1 MKASEIIEKDL
12 EEIYIGNLNTVDVD
26 LKLPKK
32 GRNGS
37 TFTWESKEILF
48 ISHEGKVTRPTHGV
62 GNRKVVLEVCAEY
75 EGEKAVKSFE
85 ATVLEEPRK
94 IKIVKVE
101 EVKAEAV
108 FGEKA
113 VLPPVVIVTEETGD
127 FITLP
132 VVWDAYEPCKEEK
145 TITVSGTIEGEK
157 VKANALITYFSEL
170 LEKKQERREDPVH
183 SFAPGEVTLL
193 GGTIF
198 SEAQERMLAFIRNV
212 DADQLLY
219 NFRVAADLDTKG
231 VEPMTGWD
239 APDCNL
245 KGHTTGHYLSGIAL
259 AYSVTKEEALKE
271 KLDYLVEELAKCQKA
286 LEKKG
291 WHEGFISAYG
301 EEQFDLLEEY
311 TTYPTIWAPYYTL
324 DKILSGLYD
333 CYMLAGNETA
343 LELLKGSGKWV
354 YNRLSALSKE
364 QRDKMWSMYIAG
376 EFGGMIGILVKLY
389 NVTKE
394 ETYFQAAEYFSNE
407 KLFYPMAE
415 NKNTLKDMH
424 ANQHIPQII
433 GALEMYKAKGEE
445 RYYRI
450 ADSFWNMVR
459 GHHTYTIGGTGETEM
474 FHAPDHLVDFISD
487 KTAESCATYNMLRL
501 TSGLFRL
508 KPNASRLDYY
518 EAGLYNHLMA
528 SASHTCDG
536 GTTYFMPLR
545 PGSKKIFDTDENTC
559 CHGTGLESR
568 FRYVEDIYMENEKS
582 VYVNFYIPS
591 KVEAETMIL
600 TQKNGA
606 NGDNFFVIETN
617 GEKEIAFRVPAWSKT
632 FTVSVNG
639 EKFTEKETDGY
650 VHVKRVW
657 NKEDQVVVTLFYE
670 LRLIASADDEHYVSV
685 AYGPYILSELCDEET
700 YRTAPE
706 LSQMKQTAEGKYLRF
721 EVEGRTFIPIAE
733 IAEERYHTYFQ
744 KN

>member
-1 MKASEIIEKDL
+1 MKAAEIIEKDL

-26 LKLPKK
+26 LKLPER

-37 TFTWESKEILF
+37 HFTWESKEILF
-48 ISHEGKVTRPTHGV
+48 ISHEGKVTRPSHGV

-75 EGEKAVKSFE
+75 EGEKATKAFE

-94 IKIVKVE
+94 IKIIEVE

-113 VLPPVVIVTEETGD
+113 ELPPVVIVKEETGD

-132 VVWDAYEPCKEEK
+132 VVWEAYEPCNEEK
-145 TITVSGTIEGEK
+145 VIGVNGTIEGESM
-157 VKANALITYFSEL
+157 KAKALISYGSEAP
-170 LEKKQERREDPVH
+170 KKETECRTDAVE
-183 SFAPGEVTLL
+183 SFALGAVRLL
-193 GGTIF
+193 GGTVF
-198 SEAQERMLAFIRNV
+198 AEAQERMLAFIRSV
-212 DADQLLY
+212 DADELLY
-219 NFRVAADLDTKG
+219 NFRVAAGLDTKG
-231 VEPMTGWD
+231 AEPMTGWD
-239 APDCNL
+239 APDCKL

-259 AYSVTKEEALKE
+259 AYSVTGEEDLKE
-271 KLDYLVEELAKCQKA
+271 KLDYLVEELAKCQQG

-291 WHEGFISAYG
+291 WHRGFLSAYG
-301 EEQFDLLEEY
+301 EEQFNLLEEY
-311 TTYPTIWAPYYTL
+311 TKYPTIWAPYYTL

-343 LELLKGSGKWV
+343 LVILKGVGQWV
-354 YNRLSALSKE
+354 YDRLSRLSKE

-389 NVTKE
+389 RETKE
-394 ETYFQAAEYFSNE
+394 EVYFHAAEYFQNE

-415 NKNTLKDMH
+415 NKDTLKDMH

-433 GALEMYKAKGEE
+433 GALEMFKAKGE
-445 RYYRI
+445 RRNLNI
-450 ADSFWNMVR
+450 ADSFWRMVS

-508 KPNASRLDYY
+508 EPQAFMMDYY
-518 EAGLYNHLMA
+518 ETGLYNHLMA
-528 SASHTCDG
+528 SASHACDG

-545 PGSKKIFDTDENTC
+545 PGSQKIFDTDENTC

-568 FRYVEDIYMENEKS
+568 FRYMEDIYMKNERC
-582 VYVNFYIPS
+582 VYVNLYIPS
-591 KVEAETMIL
+591 IVETEEMAIR
-600 TQKNGA
+600 Q
-606 NGDNFFVIETN
+606 
-617 GEKEIAFRVPAWSKT
+617 EKQIDEKQSFRIRTAKECELAFRVPAWSKT
-632 FTVSVNG
+632 CAVAVNG
-639 EKFTEKETDGY
+639 ERFTKAEPDGY
-650 VHVKRVW
+650 IHVNRVW
-657 NKEDQVVVTLFYE
+657 REEDEVSVELKYE
-670 LRLIASADDEHYVSV
+670 LRFVASKDEEHYVSV
-685 AYGPYILSELCDEET
+685 AYGPYILAEISEEEA
-700 YRTAPE
+700 YRQAPE
-706 LSQMKQTAEGKYLRF
+706 LTCMKQTKKGNHLRF
-721 EVEGRTFIPIAE
+721 AENGREFMTLADISNE
-733 IAEERYHTYFQ
+733 KYHAYFV